1 MKESKFNISFENIV
15 ALLPAH
21 VYWLDRDNIYLGCN
35 NLQAIAAGLKN
46 RLEIIGKTNYDMPW
60 RDQADT
66 LNIINNEVMRTG
78 QECSIEETTRHANG
92 RELIFL
98 SKKIPLFDKQGNVV
112 GILGISFDITDQ
124 KETEKK
130 LVEAKEETDI
140 ALENIIAYLPG
151 NVYWLD
157 RNNVFIGCNNS
168 QAIAAGLK
176 NRSEIVGKTNYDMP
190 WRDRAEALNTIN
202 NKVMSTGEEYSIEE
216 IGRNA
221 DGTELTFLSKKVPLL
236 DNKGNITGILGIS
249 FDIAK
254 QKEAEKKLME
264 AKEKAETANNAK
276 TEFLENMR
284 HDIRTPL
291 SERAHSI

>member
-1 MKESKFNISFENIV
+1 
-15 ALLPAH
+15 
-21 VYWLDRDNIYLGCN
+21 
-35 NLQAIAAGLKN
+35 
-46 RLEIIGKTNYDMPW
+46 
-60 RDQADT
+60 
-66 LNIINNEVMRTG
+66 
-78 QECSIEETTRHANG
+78 
-92 RELIFL
+92 
-98 SKKIPLFDKQGNVV
+98 
-112 GILGISFDITDQ
+112 
-124 KETEKK
+124 
-130 LVEAKEETDI
+130 
-140 ALENIIAYLPG
+140 
-151 NVYWLD
+151 
-157 RNNVFIGCNNS
+157 
-168 QAIAAGLK
+168 
-176 NRSEIVGKTNYDMP
+176 
-190 WRDRAEALNTIN
+190 
-202 NKVMSTGEEYSIEE
+202 MSTGEEYSIEE